1 VAATAHDAVGDPGA
15 RLIAVAGGSFLMGNE
30 DERAIPND
38 GEGPVRPVAV
48 GPYLIDAHLVTNRR
62 FAAFVAATG
71 HRTLAEREGWSFVFA
86 GHLPEGFPPT
96 RAIAATPWWRQV
108 HGASWRAP
116 EGPGSTIEDRLD
128 HPVVHVCRDDALAF
142 CAWAGLRLPT
152 EAEWERAARGGLEQ
166 RRFPWGDELEPGGE
180 HRCNVWQGRFPDE
193 DLGEDGWRGTSPVD
207 AFPPNGL
214 GLRDVAGNV
223 WEWTADPWLPAA
235 PGALPIADA
244 PVALRGGSHLCHRSY
259 CERYRVAARTAAD
272 PTSTTGHQ
280 GFRCA
285 ADPPGA

>member
-1 VAATAHDAVGDPGA
+1 MPASPNTGPGDPGA
-15 RLIAVAGGSFLMGNE
+15 RLLDVPGGSFLMGNE
-30 DERAIPND
+30 DERAIPGD
-38 GEGPVRPVAV
+38 GEGPVRRVALA
-48 GPYLIDAHLVTNRR
+48 PFRIDAHPVTNRR

-86 GHLPEGFPPT
+86 GHLPADHPPT

-116 EGPGSTIEDRLD
+116 EGPGSTVEERQD
-128 HPVVHVCRDDALAF
+128 HPVVHVSRDDALAF

-152 EAEWERAARGGLEQ
+152 EAEWERAARGGLEG
-166 RRFPWGDELEPGGE
+166 RRFPWGDELEPRGR

-193 DLGEDGWRGTSPVD
+193 DTGEDGWRGTSPVD

-214 GLRDVAGNV
+214 GLHDVAGNV
-223 WEWTADPWLPAA
+223 WEWTADPWIAPG
-235 PGALPIADA
+235 PGALPLAGA
-244 PVALRGGSHLCHRSY
+244 PVAIRGGSHLCHVSY
-259 CERYRVAARTAAD
+259 CERYRVAARSAAD
-272 PTSTTGHQ
+272 PAGTTGHQ

-285 ADPPGA
+285 ADA